1 MAERGTAESWTVS
14 GWPQSGQTEAR
25 RSPGAVYA
33 QAEQWSVHFDAVI
46 DLEEDV
52 NRSMKLR
59 VLRSRALSDPTG

>member
-1 MAERGTAESWTVS
+1 
-14 GWPQSGQTEAR
+14 
-25 RSPGAVYA
+25 VYA

-59 VLRSRALSDPTG
+59 VLRSGAPSDPTG